1 MLDII
6 FEVNFYSMY
15 INDYFCIRSPVF
27 DFHGNIFLL
36 IDCFFYDRLVNFQ
49 DRTLCWNVG
58 QCNVFSTLKI
68 QLLF

>member
-1 MLDII
+1 MITFVSGAL
-6 FEVNFYSMY
+6 F
-15 INDYFCIRSPVF
+15 F

-36 IDCFFYDRLVNFQ
+36 IDCFFNDRLVNFQ